1 MRNNCNL
8 MLLGRIYPVAG
19 PSERS
24 AGPRCPIPKPSP
36 CTFTV
41 IGGDR
46 LADDFEV
53 IWRSLPIGRIMRA
66 SGDWIWARNH
76 EN

>member
-1 MRNNCNL
+1 
-8 MLLGRIYPVAG
+8 
-19 PSERS
+19 
-24 AGPRCPIPKPSP
+24 
-36 CTFTV
+36 V

-66 SGDWIWARNH
+66 SSDWIWARNH